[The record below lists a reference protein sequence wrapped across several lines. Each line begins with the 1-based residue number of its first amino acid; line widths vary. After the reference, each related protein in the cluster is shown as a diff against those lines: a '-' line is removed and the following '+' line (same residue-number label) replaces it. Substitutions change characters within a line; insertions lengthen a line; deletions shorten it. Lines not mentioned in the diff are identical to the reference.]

1 MWNVEGIL
9 KVIELENSETQD
21 QENIVDENIGEV
33 ELKNLIGERQIQ
45 MEILEIT
52 IEVSAE
58 ELLANEPTF
67 ENKIERRAL
76 LEKLCEI
83 ENEMKE
89 LSNRFK
95 LLIGDD
101 AEYRN
106 EVLIQTQYLLNIK
119 KIKIKLFCSENLQ
132 PRKKIIS
139 KILVVW
145 VFRQGLSYR
154 NSC

>member
-1 MWNVEGIL
+1 M
-9 KVIELENSETQD
+9 
-21 QENIVDENIGEV
+21 
-33 ELKNLIGERQIQ
+33 ELKNLIEERQIQ

-67 ENKIERRAL
+67 ENKIERRAS

-83 ENEMKE
+83 ENEIKE

-139 KILVVW
+139 KTLVV
-145 VFRQGLSYR
+145 
-154 NSC
+154 

>member
-21 QENIVDENIGEV
+21 QENIVDENIREV
-33 ELKNLIGERQIQ
+33 QLKNLIGERQIQ

-67 ENKIERRAL
+67 ENKIERRAS

-83 ENEMKE
+83 ENEIKE

-119 KIKIKLFCSENLQ
+119 KLKLNYFAAKTCSQE
-132 PRKKIIS
+132 RRS
-139 KILVVW
+139 
-145 VFRQGLSYR
+145 
-154 NSC
+154 

>member
-1 MWNVEGIL
+1 M
-9 KVIELENSETQD
+9 
-21 QENIVDENIGEV
+21 

-67 ENKIERRAL
+67 ENKIERRAS

-83 ENEMKE
+83 ENEIKE

-119 KIKIKLFCSENLQ
+119 KLKLTYFAAKTCSQE
-132 PRKKIIS
+132 RRS
-139 KILVVW
+139 
-145 VFRQGLSYR
+145 
-154 NSC
+154 